1 VIEGKKAM
9 EGASISRRGEDAD
22 LQRKIDALAAKRET
36 AVDAAAIASVV
47 EAVVASLSGDM
58 SIADLRLYHELEQ
71 LARYIESAKR
81 EIAAIRPQDISARIP
96 AAADELDAVVG
107 HTAEAT
113 GTILDAAESMEKL
126 VSAMPGEIGPVVAG
140 AVTRIY
146 EACNF
151 QDITGQRITKVVNTL
166 KYIEQKIDG
175 LLAAFG
181 EGVIAAESPSPAE
194 EPADEKTRLMH
205 GPQLPQEANKQ
216 AEIDAILAGF
226 DRQ

>member
-1 VIEGKKAM
+1 MG
-9 EGASISRRGEDAD
+9 ISSMSTRGEDAD
-22 LQRKIDALAAKRET
+22 LRSKIAAIAPKSAA
-36 AVDAAAIASVV
+36 AVDPAAIASVV
-47 EAVVASLSGDM
+47 EAVVSSLSGDM
-58 SIADLRLYHELEQ
+58 SVADLKLYHELEQ
-71 LARYIESAKR
+71 LARYIQSAKR
-81 EIAAIRPQDISARIP
+81 EIAAIRPHDISARIP
-96 AAADELDAVVG
+96 AATDELDAVVG

-126 VSAMPGEIGPVVAG
+126 APKMPGETGQIVAD

-151 QDITGQRITKVVNTL
+151 QDITGQRITKVVKTL
-166 KYIEQKIDG
+166 KYIEEKIDA

-181 EGVIAAESPSPAE
+181 EERGEAECAIPAP
-194 EPADEKTRLMH
+194 EPEPLDEDARLMH

-216 AEIDAILAGF
+216 ADIDAILAEF

>member
-1 VIEGKKAM
+1 MAGTLT
-9 EGASISRRGEDAD
+9 SRRGEDAD
-22 LQRKIDALAAKRET
+22 LQRRIDAVGARREEP
-36 AVDAAAIASVV
+36 VDAAAIAAVV

-58 SIADLRLYHELEQ
+58 SVADLKLYHELEQ
-71 LARYIESAKR
+71 LARYIQSAKR

-96 AAADELDAVVG
+96 AAADELDAVVS

-126 VSAMPGEIGPVVAG
+126 VSAMPGEVGSVVAD

-181 EGVIAAESPSPAE
+181 DGVIATESPPPSE
-194 EPADEKTRLMH
+194 ESVEENTRLMH

-226 DRQ
+226 DRP

>member
-1 VIEGKKAM
+1 M
-9 EGASISRRGEDAD
+9 SRGREDAD
-22 LQRKIDALAAKRET
+22 LVRRIETLPKRET
-36 AVDAAAIASVV
+36 AVDAAAIAAVV

-58 SIADLRLYHELEQ
+58 SVADLKLYHELEQ
-71 LARYIESAKR
+71 LARYIQSAKR

-96 AAADELDAVVG
+96 AATDELDAVVG

-126 VSAMPGEIGPVVAG
+126 VPAMPEAMRAGVAN

-151 QDITGQRITKVVNTL
+151 QDITGQRITKVVKTL

-181 EGVIAAESPSPAE
+181 EGVGSASAAESLPAE
-194 EPADEKTRLMH
+194 QAEGLMQ
-205 GPQLPQEANKQ
+205 GPQLPKEANRQ
-216 AEIDAILAGF
+216 AEIDAILAEF
-226 DRQ
+226 DQQ